1 MALHTRRTF
10 LRRTSLAG
18 VSAVLAAAAPRARG
32 RSTRWITTIPNVE
45 VRDVS
50 RPGDG
55 TIAVVGNDPSGEGAD
70 SVVVGIGGDG
80 EEAWRW
86 HRNGESPVEEPRA
99 AAASESGWYLTGPTA
114 DGDTAVLGLDGERSV
129 EWMSTYEIE
138 QAHSAFLVHSS
149 DSLVFLVHNDYLPSR
164 YSTTVAGIN
173 TKDGSKRWE
182 REPLGEAYRI
192 ERAVEHR
199 DGCVLGGSVSGSG
212 GWVALLSTDG
222 HLVWKHEYPEDKFH
236 LASDIVVEQDWRIV
250 AVGPQRNAADE
261 NVRLIALDSDGE
273 RAWEQPAVV
282 ETQDSAAIVERV
294 RMIGEPDDGYTM
306 ATSFR
311 DRSEMAV
318 SKAANQGRVY
328 WTEFV
333 EPFDSTPDLHSL
345 RSLGETY
352 VLVGD
357 MATATD
363 GEPKAWAVGLER
375 PLTETTPARTA
386 TPTRTATTSDLTTRP
401 PTEST
406 ERPTVTP
413 DRSTEASAGTTTISE
428 TATSGSGAGFGL
440 LTALASVSVAALAR
454 RYRPNEAESRES

>member
-1 MALHTRRTF
+1 M
-10 LRRTSLAG
+10 
-18 VSAVLAAAAPRARG
+18 
-32 RSTRWITTIPNVE
+32 
-45 VRDVS
+45 
-50 RPGDG
+50 
-55 TIAVVGNDPSGEGAD
+55 
-70 SVVVGIGGDG
+70 
-80 EEAWRW
+80 
-86 HRNGESPVEEPRA
+86 
-99 AAASESGWYLTGPTA
+99 
-114 DGDTAVLGLDGERSV
+114 
-129 EWMSTYEIE
+129 
-138 QAHSAFLVHSS
+138 
-149 DSLVFLVHNDYLPSR
+149 FLVHNDHLPSR
-164 YSTTVAGIN
+164 YSTTVAGID
-173 TKDGSKRWE
+173 TRDGSKRWE

-222 HLVWKHEYPEDKFH
+222 HIVWKHEYSEDKLH
-236 LASDIVVEQDWRIV
+236 LASDIVVEQDGRIV

-273 RAWEQPAVV
+273 RAWEQPTAV
-282 ETQDSAAIVERV
+282 EKRDLAAIVERV

-345 RSLGETY
+345 RLLGETY

-386 TPTRTATTSDLTTRP
+386 TLTRTATTSDLTTRP

-428 TATSGSGAGFGL
+428 TATTGSGAGFGL